1 MRSKIMETLERIVA
15 DHPFARGL
23 NARQLELLAG
33 CASNVR
39 FTANQVA
46 FHEGQEA
53 SEFYLIREGKMAV
66 ELHAPERGPINILTL
81 GEGEVLG
88 WSCLIPPYRW
98 SFDARAIEPTR
109 AIALDGKC
117 LREKSECDSDL
128 GYQLHKRIAQIMEER
143 LQATRLQLL
152 NL

>member
-1 MRSKIMETLERIVA
+1 METLEKIVA
-15 DHPFARGL
+15 DHPFAQGL
-23 NARQLELLAG
+23 NRRHLELLAG

-39 FTANQVA
+39 FEANQVA
-46 FHEGQEA
+46 FHEGEDA
-53 SEFYLIREGKMAV
+53 NEFYLIREGKMAV

-81 GEGEVLG
+81 GGGEVLG
-88 WSCLIPPYRW
+88 WSWLVPPYRW

-117 LREKSECDSDL
+117 LREKSERDSDL

-152 NL
+152 NLYEVHA